1 MSHPGWAVAIL
12 FGIVVAVA
20 VIVVLIWASSR
31 GVFMFID
38 NVVRDSVEIAKPWRE
53 YAKEGHSL
61 FVWRLLVGI
70 ATFATFG
77 LAVTFFFSRG
87 AALYDAGASPALP
100 IGFIVSLGFLVL
112 GLVLIWGFIVL
123 FLKDFVAALMY
134 RNRISCNQAW
144 KLFLDVFRKYPF
156 HFVGYG
162 IIVFLF
168 MIAFAVAVVFAGLAT
183 CCIGFIFLVIPYVST
198 VVTLPAWFTYR
209 AFSLEFLAQFGPEYD
224 VFKRQGA
231 GMLAGKVVPARVAV
245 QVQDV
250 QLPSGGNLF
259 PEDKGIPKMV
269 AGIQEEDEQVT
280 PDAGGHMQQ
289 RHGLGLERA
298 AHGDLRPETV
308 NRPRYNF
315 LRGAGFEFFG

>member
-1 MSHPGWAVAIL
+1 
-12 FGIVVAVA
+12 
-20 VIVVLIWASSR
+20 
-31 GVFMFID
+31 MFLD

-77 LAVTFFFSRG
+77 LAVTFFFARG

-231 GMLAGKVVPARVAV
+231 GDAAAPAV
-245 QVQDV
+245 
-250 QLPSGGNLF
+250 
-259 PEDKGIPKMV
+259 
-269 AGIQEEDEQVT
+269 
-280 PDAGGHMQQ
+280 
-289 RHGLGLERA
+289 
-298 AHGDLRPETV
+298 
-308 NRPRYNF
+308 
-315 LRGAGFEFFG
+315 